1 VVVHE
6 AVPYGIG
13 EILPAILFIQKVVTN
28 NAMSSKII
36 LVDSYAAHLKPM
48 ETSAVPDHVSDLL
61 PDYRITCI
69 LGRGGFATVYGAKG
83 LHGKEVALKLP
94 TMAVAC
100 ETLDD
105 AIYRTFNS
113 EADIWKKLRHPNI
126 VEIFESNIQ
135 PLPYITMERMEGGSL
150 RRLLEIRELM
160 LGEVLNIMIPVLDGL
175 SYAHRMATIH
185 RDLKPE
191 NILFTKEG
199 IPKIT
204 DWGIGKFLAGGAA
217 TQTYVSKGTFTY
229 SAPEQFDSQSFGKV
243 DWQTDI
249 FQIGVMLYEMLSGE
263 NPFQGDDMA
272 QVLGNVINH
281 EPESLCSLDQSI
293 PPELDSIVMKALSK
307 RKEERWGSAD
317 VMLYGIRQL
326 AEGKPITVDL
336 SRGDGVGKGEG
347 EKHAGWK
354 VPEGAGRANTCP
366 ECGNYITPENRKLRC
381 KSCQGY
387 VCQECESWIDKE
399 ESYRGFHL
407 HMRYP
412 LCEECYLMELVNHK
426 DHIGELVEE
435 DERKKREASMREQ
448 RKREWEKW
456 YGLVTPGNAVERQN
470 IWAETMDV
478 PVNYTDIFGTEFV
491 LIPPGEFFMGSPT
504 WEDTRPM
511 HKVRIEKVFYMGVCP
526 VTQGLWEKIMKMNPS
541 HFKRGA
547 VFKEGPLKMRTRPL
561 HPVESVSYF
570 DCGRFLEQINEMDP
584 TVRYRL
590 PTEAEWEYAAR
601 AGSTGNYTFDGDS
614 AYQLAEYACISE
626 SSWGSTQPV
635 GTRKK
640 NQWGLH
646 DVHGNVWEWCSDI
659 YDPTYYSLS
668 TPVDPTGPIH
678 GVFRAMRGGSWD
690 SLYNTTSL
698 AYRGSQSPK
707 RRRRTIGLRL
717 VCEIKKLNRVFER
730 VTRPGKKKK
739 KKKKK

>member
-1 VVVHE
+1 
-6 AVPYGIG
+6 
-13 EILPAILFIQKVVTN
+13 
-28 NAMSSKII
+28 M
-36 LVDSYAAHLKPM
+36 
-48 ETSAVPDHVSDLL
+48 
-61 PDYRITCI
+61 
-69 LGRGGFATVYGAKG
+69 
-83 LHGKEVALKLP
+83 
-94 TMAVAC
+94 
-100 ETLDD
+100 
-105 AIYRTFNS
+105 
-113 EADIWKKLRHPNI
+113 
-126 VEIFESNIQ
+126 
-135 PLPYITMERMEGGSL
+135 
-150 RRLLEIRELM
+150 
-160 LGEVLNIMIPVLDGL
+160 
-175 SYAHRMATIH
+175 
-185 RDLKPE
+185 
-191 NILFTKEG
+191 
-199 IPKIT
+199 
-204 DWGIGKFLAGGAA
+204 
-217 TQTYVSKGTFTY
+217 SKGTFTY

-491 LIPPGEFFMGSPT
+491 LIPPGEFFMGSPD
-504 WEDTRPM
+504 WDELAEDDEKPQ
-511 HKVRIEKVFYMGVCP
+511 HPVRITKSFYMGVYEVTVAQFREFVEATNYRTQREYDGKESGWNADAKTWEPHPDWPNDCYSWKNPGFERDESHP
-526 VTQGLWEKIMKMNPS
+526 VFSLTWTDANEFCRWLSEKE
-541 HFKRGA
+541 GA
-547 VFKEGPLKMRTRPL
+547 V
-561 HPVESVSYF
+561 
-570 DCGRFLEQINEMDP
+570 
-584 TVRYRL
+584 YRL
-590 PTEAEWEYAAR
+590 PTDAEWEYACR
-601 AGSTGNYTFDGDS
+601 AGTPT
-614 AYQLAEYACISE
+614 LYACGNDPME
-626 SSWGSTQPV
+626 LVTMGNVYDLTFRDQFPGANVLFARDGYLHTAPV
-635 GTRKK
+635 GKFEP
-640 NQWGLH
+640 NSFGLF
-646 DVHGNVWEWCSDI
+646 DMHGNVSEWCLDS
-659 YDPTYYSLS
+659 YDAEYYSKVGDE
-668 TPVDPTGPIH
+668 TPAIDPKGPPSGDNVIC
-678 GVFRAMRGGSWD
+678 VERGGHFLGGRPDIGCRS
-690 SLYNTTSL
+690 
-698 AYRGSQSPK
+698 AHRMGRHRSQS
-707 RRRRTIGLRL
+707 TFGF
-717 VCEIKKLNRVFER
+717 RVVREL
-730 VTRPGKKKK
+730 
-739 KKKKK
+739 